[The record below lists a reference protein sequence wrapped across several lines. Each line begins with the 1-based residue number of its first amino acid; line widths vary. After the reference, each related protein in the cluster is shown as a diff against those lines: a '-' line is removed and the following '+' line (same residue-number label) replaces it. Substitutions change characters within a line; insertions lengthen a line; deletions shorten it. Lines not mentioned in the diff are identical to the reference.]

1 MKGGGLSYLFREGIR
16 SLWSNRNMSIASI
29 AVLLACLVLMGSS
42 LLFMMNVSN
51 AFRWLE
57 SQNIMMVYV
66 ESGTSDEEVS
76 QIEQEI
82 RNDPNVAACEFISKE
97 QALKEQVEAL
107 GENGDL
113 LLYDDEGDIFPDSFK
128 VTVENLDQYEQ
139 TYAELESIDG
149 VEQVADTREEAE
161 TLSRITQTVGIVS
174 FWVIGLLILVSL
186 FIIANTIKLTMYM
199 RRLEIS
205 IMKSV
210 GATDGFVTIPFVVQG
225 MALGVIATILSM
237 LLLWG
242 LYELVIGAIDVGI
255 MSSMIPFGSVA
266 LPLAGL
272 FLLVGVLAGAG
283 GSAIS
288 IRKYLKKGG
297 GGVYDVV

>member
-1 MKGGGLSYLFREGIR
+1 MKGRGLGYLIREGVR
-16 SLWSNRNMSIASI
+16 SLWSNRNMSLASI
-29 AVLLACLVLMGSS
+29 AVLLACLVLMGAS
-42 LLFMMNVSN
+42 LLFMMNVGN

-66 ESGTSDEEVS
+66 ESGVDDEGVTR
-76 QIEQEI
+76 IEQQI
-82 RNDPNVAACEFISKE
+82 KGSPNIAACEFISKE
-97 QALKEQVEAL
+97 QALKNQIEAM
-107 GENGDL
+107 GENGEL
-113 LLYDDEGDIFPDSFK
+113 LLYDDSDNIFPDTFK
-128 VTVENLDQYEQ
+128 VTVADLEQYEQ
-139 TYAELESIDG
+139 TYQAMSSINGIES
-149 VEQVADTREEAE
+149 VSDTREQAQ
-161 TLSRITQTVGIVS
+161 TLNRITQTVGIIS
-174 FWVIGLLILVSL
+174 IWVIGLLVLVSL

-210 GATDGFVTIPFVVQG
+210 GATDGFVTVPFVVQG
-225 MALGVIATILSM
+225 MALGVLATIFSM

-242 LYELVIGAIDVGI
+242 LYELIAGAIDVGI
-255 MSSMIPFGSVA
+255 MRNMIPFGSVA
-266 LPLAGL
+266 LPLCGL

-297 GGVYDVV
+297 GGVYDVI